1 MSVSEDMLPN
11 SYQKIRR
18 TLTRITIRWSGEEKL
33 HPQVTKDITSSGTQ
47 LGSSME
53 SAQGCRLLGTTRHL
67 IGPGAC
73 ASKLGSIT
81 GLSEL

>member
-1 MSVSEDMLPN
+1 MVRRR
-11 SYQKIRR
+11 KIAS
-18 TLTRITIRWSGEEKL
+18 TGYKGYNIIRYSIKKL
-33 HPQVTKDITSSGTQ
+33 YRKRQV
-47 LGSSME
+47 
-53 SAQGCRLLGTTRHL
+53 CRLFGTTRHL